1 MSLQSG
7 CMSLLDSH
15 AAITFHPQGSKVV
28 IPLQVQLA
36 GEDRWIRVNISCPL
50 IKARS
55 ERTQPRPTRE
65 WRQLIELD
73 KLTDP
78 VVSCIPKISS
88 PFSSVKS
95 HPGTISPRSQV

>member
-1 MSLQSG
+1 MSLQSA

-28 IPLQVQLA
+28 MPLQVQLA

-50 IKARS
+50 IKTRS

-95 HPGTISPRSQV
+95 HPGTISPRSKV